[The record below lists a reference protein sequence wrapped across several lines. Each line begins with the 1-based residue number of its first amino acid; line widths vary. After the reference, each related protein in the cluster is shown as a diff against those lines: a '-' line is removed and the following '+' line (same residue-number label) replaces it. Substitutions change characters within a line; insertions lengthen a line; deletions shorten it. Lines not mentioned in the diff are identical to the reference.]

1 MRRGQCYIDQK
12 EYGEA
17 VTDFC
22 KTCEIN
28 SGKGKLHAE
37 FNTNYAWIKYTSLLI
52 FYTVRFTERSRR
64 TIKYN

>member
-37 FNTNYAWIKYTSLLI
+37 FNTNYA
-52 FYTVRFTERSRR
+52 
-64 TIKYN
+64 